1 MGAWRDIAV
10 HAHQRVHR
18 YLSTC
23 LHNREHGGSQCN
35 PNWTPSWAPFLEAS
49 LSHVGPG
56 CPQCPSWSRRWAG
69 ASTTPAQEPLD
80 RLVVVCL

>member
-23 LHNREHGGSQCN
+23 LHNRYGASQCRPTEIRPTCRIRFCRN
-35 PNWTPSWAPFLEAS
+35 PPPPPMTDPFAARHFVAPLTLTPSRFAVS
-49 LSHVGPG
+49 LSMI
-56 CPQCPSWSRRWAG
+56 
-69 ASTTPAQEPLD
+69 STA
-80 RLVVVCL
+80 